1 MGAGRLPL
9 ASLGPGVGSP
19 WQSRGQTLA
28 SALVSGGGREG
39 QWPLSLR
46 SAVGDTEFGPWKR
59 P

>member
-28 SALVSGGGREG
+28 SALVSGRGEGG
-39 QWPLSLR
+39 
-46 SAVGDTEFGPWKR
+46 AVAPVPEVCSW
-59 P
+59 